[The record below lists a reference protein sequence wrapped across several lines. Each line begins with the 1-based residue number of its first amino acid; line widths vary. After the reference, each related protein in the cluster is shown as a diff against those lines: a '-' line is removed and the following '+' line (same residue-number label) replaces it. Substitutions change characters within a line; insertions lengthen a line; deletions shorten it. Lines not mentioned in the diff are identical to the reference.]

1 MRRERTLLVRAEG
14 DIIARMPKAL
24 IIDSEAPVAAAL
36 KDALAARGVDSIIT
50 ADGTDGLD
58 RVKAEKPDLIVL
70 CVELSRGSGY
80 SVCNKLKKDPDMAAI
95 PLILTSSQATEE
107 TFEQH
112 KKLRTRAEAYVKKPY
127 EMDFIMDTIGKY
139 VTLGEATHSPSDEV
153 EVSIDELEVE
163 LPHAPAVTPAKKAAV
178 AADEEFLDVSF
189 DGEEP
194 EPEVSRPRADTQ
206 VSLATAFP
214 PESSVTDV
222 LESPITR
229 APGPITAVRSSGTS
243 EAELNRLRD
252 EVKTLRARN
261 QKLEQEAQE
270 KEVAFNDR
278 LLQES
283 ARGRDALD
291 AKKKLA
297 QIERDVAK
305 YQQAATKSQAD
316 AETAQAQLRELQA
329 QNEGI
334 GNERGALT
342 DKIAQLVDKVKELAA
357 ERDTL
362 QRQVAEAQEAQ
373 RNASAGSETADKMKE
388 KARKAVDI
396 AMQLLEET
404 RLAH

>member
-1 MRRERTLLVRAEG
+1 MRRERTLLGRAED
-14 DIIARMPKAL
+14 DIIARMAKAL

-58 RVKAEKPDLIVL
+58 RVKSEKPDLIVL

-127 EMDFIMDTIGKY
+127 EMDFIMETIGKY
-139 VTLGEATHSPSDEV
+139 VTLGEATHSASDEV

-163 LPHAPAVTPAKKAAV
+163 LPHAPASAPAKRAA
-178 AADEEFLDVSF
+178 ASPDEEFLDVNF

-194 EPEVSRPRADTQ
+194 EPEQVRPRADTQ

-214 PESSVTDV
+214 AESSVTDV
-222 LESPITR
+222 LDSPITR

-243 EAELNRLRD
+243 EAELSRLRD
-252 EVKTLRARN
+252 EVKTLRARV

-297 QIERDVAK
+297 QIERDVSK
-305 YQQAATKSQAD
+305 YQQQATKAQSD
-316 AETAQAQLRELQA
+316 AEAAQAQLRELQA

-362 QRQVAEAQEAQ
+362 QRQLAEAEEAQ